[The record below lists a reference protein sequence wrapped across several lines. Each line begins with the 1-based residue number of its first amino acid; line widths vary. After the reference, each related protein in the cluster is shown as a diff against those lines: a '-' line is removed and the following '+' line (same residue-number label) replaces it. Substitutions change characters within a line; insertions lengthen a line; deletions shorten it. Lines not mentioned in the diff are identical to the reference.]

1 MEKAFEIANLNKAY
15 KDFALE
21 NINLSLPRGYIMGFV
36 GKNGAGK
43 STTMNCLL
51 GITKADSGTVKI
63 FGKPADKLTAED
75 KEKIGVVLDGFA
87 FAEILNIKDIELILK
102 NIYKNWDSEG
112 FNTLRKRF
120 SLPKDKAIKDF
131 STGMRAKLNIA
142 VALSHRAQLLVL
154 DEATSGLDPVVR
166 DEILDILQDF
176 VQNENHSVFI
186 SSHITSD
193 LEKICDYI
201 AFIKDGQLVF
211 VENKDDLLEKYAIIH
226 CKNEEFGSIDPS
238 AVISSKHNSFST
250 QALVLKDKIKGDFVT
265 DKPSIEDIMLF
276 YTKEVQ

>member
-87 FAEILNIKDIELILK
+87 FAEILNIKDIEIILK

-142 VALSHRAQLLVL
+142 VALSHNAQLLVL

-176 VQNENHSVFI
+176 VQNENHSVLI

>member
-1 MEKAFEIANLNKAY
+1 MEKAFEITGLNKSY
-15 KDFALE
+15 KGFALK
-21 NINLSLPRGYIMGFV
+21 NVNLTLPKGYIMGFI

-43 STTMNCLL
+43 STTMNCML
-51 GITKADSGTVKI
+51 GIAKQDSGSIKI
-63 FGKPADKLTAED
+63 FDTDIACLTNEQ
-75 KEKIGVVLDGFA
+75 KEKIGVVLDGNP
-87 FAEILNIKDIELILK
+87 FAEILNVKDIETILK
-102 NIYKNWDSEG
+102 NIYKNWDSEY

-142 VALSHRAQLLVL
+142 VALSHKAELLVL

-176 VQNENHSVFI
+176 VQNENHSVLI

-201 AFIKDGQLVF
+201 AFIKDGEIVF
-211 VENKDDLLEKYAIIH
+211 VENKDELMENYAIIH
-226 CKNEEFGSIDPS
+226 CKNDEFGTVNPD
-238 AVISSKHNSFST
+238 AVISFRQNSFST
-250 QALVLKDKIKGDFVT
+250 QALVLKDKLTGEYVT
-265 DKPSIEDIMLF
+265 DKPSIEDIMLY